1 MSRTETRSSID
12 DTLRL
17 LQNQQRRYVLYYLL
31 DKQWTCKESLVEQ
44 VAAWEYQ
51 KSISELSD
59 EQLHRV
65 EISLYHSHLPKL
77 ADHGLIEYDFRSG
90 DITTLEQTD
99 EIRSLLLSIR
109 NVEESDPTSDR
120 QEPPKP

>member
-17 LQNQQRRYVLYYLL
+17 LQNPQRRYVLYYLL
-31 DKQWTCKESLVEQ
+31 DKRWTCKESLVEQ
-44 VAAWEYQ
+44 VAAWEHQ
-51 KSISELSD
+51 TTISELSD
-59 EQLHRV
+59 EELRRV
-65 EISLYHSHLPKL
+65 ETSLYHSHLPKL

-90 DITTLEQTD
+90 DIATLELTD
-99 EIRSLLLSIR
+99 EIRSLLVSIR
-109 NVEESDPTSDR
+109 DIEESDPASDR